1 MPFDLSTATPMQ
13 QQTMPQSLTGEDFL
27 KTIPPAAAT
36 LVKKYAN
43 GELAVTP
50 QMTRTPQGVQLLT
63 AITQY
68 DPTFDATNYQK
79 RQQTATAFAKGKQAD
94 AIRGANQALYHM
106 GNLYQKTEDL
116 NNTNILPA
124 VVNPIVNYVEE
135 KGLGDTRQGKY
146 RQSAQAV
153 ASELRRVF
161 SGAGGG
167 SLAEL
172 TKWEEG
178 FDPNAGE
185 AQQKAHIQNGVD
197 LLRGAL
203 GALNNQYQEGMGLN
217 KNVNDLLS
225 PEARKV
231 YESLQLN
238 QNPNAKTTKTPAQKL
253 GNALVAPVK
262 ITNDA
267 EYEKLSPGQ
276 SFIGPDNV
284 TRTKP
289 R

>member
-13 QQTMPQSLTGEDFL
+13 QQAMPQTLTGEDYL
-27 KTIPPAAAT
+27 KTLPPATAS
-36 LVKKYAN
+36 LIKKYAN
-43 GELAVTP
+43 GELAITP
-50 QMTRTPQGVQLLT
+50 QMTRTPQGAQLLG
-63 AITQY
+63 AISQY
-68 DPTFDATNYQK
+68 DPTYDATNYQK

-106 GNLYQKTEDL
+106 GNLYNRTEDL

-124 VVNPIVNYVEE
+124 IVNPVVNYVEE

-161 SGAGGG
+161 AGSGGG

-172 TKWEEG
+172 TKWEQG

-203 GALNNQYQEGMGLN
+203 GALNQQYHEGMGLN

-225 PEARKV
+225 PEARHV

-238 QNPNAKTTKTPAQKL
+238 ENPNVKPTAGQKL
-253 GNALVAPVK
+253 GTALVTPVK

-267 EYEKLSPGQ
+267 EYNKLAPG
-276 SFIGPDNV
+276 SLFIGPDNV
-284 TRTKP
+284 QRTKP

>member
-1 MPFDLSTATPMQ
+1 MPFDLSTAQPVQ
-13 QQTMPQSLTGEDFL
+13 QNNQNLTGEDFL
-27 KTIPPAAAT
+27 KTLPPSAAAI
-36 LVKKYAN
+36 VKKAAN
-43 GELAVTP
+43 GELAITP
-50 QMTRTPQGVQLLT
+50 QMMRSPQGAQLLG
-63 AITQY
+63 AVTQY

-106 GNLYQKTEDL
+106 GNLYNRTEDL
-116 NNTNILPA
+116 NNTNVLPGI
-124 VVNPIVNYVEE
+124 VNPVVNYVEE
-135 KGLGDTRQGKY
+135 KGLGDTRQGRY

-172 TKWEEG
+172 NKWEQG

-185 AQQKAHIQNGVD
+185 SQQKSYIQNGVD

-203 GALNNQYQEGMGLN
+203 GALNEQYHQGMGLN

-225 PEARKV
+225 PEARHV

-238 QNPNAKTTKTPAQKL
+238 QNPNVSVKKTPSQKMGDAL
-253 GNALVAPVK
+253 NADIPKGVTPQEWA
-262 ITNDA
+262 A
-267 EYEKLSPGQ
+267 MSPQ
-276 SFIGPDNV
+276 D
-284 TRTKP
+284 KALWKK
-289 R
+289 